1 VIWLGSIFTVTLLLG
16 MPIVF
21 VLALS
26 ALTYFVMTGQT
37 QFLITLPQRM
47 YAGMDQF
54 VLLAIP
60 MFVLAGNL
68 MEVGGLT
75 NRLIVF
81 ANTICG
87 RFRGGLSLTA
97 IWGSFLFGGVS
108 GSAAAQAAALGSIMV
123 PDMEKEGYDPDYS
136 AALIATSSVMD
147 PLVPPSITMII
158 YGSLSSTSI
167 SQLFIAGIVPAFLIA
182 IGLSL
187 YAIYVAHRRGYPK
200 LAPVGLAEFARSA
213 WASFPVLLLP
223 FIIIFGIRGGIFTA
237 TEASGVAVVYALL
250 IAAFY
255 YRVLS
260 WSHLR
265 RALLATAMMS
275 TVIYLLIAM
284 ANIAALIFAMEQL
297 PRYTVELLTTITDN
311 KYLLLLM
318 VNLILLVLGMFLEGT
333 GILIL
338 TVPALVAIG
347 NTLGMD
353 PVQLGV
359 MVVTNV
365 VIGFVHPPV
374 GLCLYVVAGV
384 TKRKV
389 ENVAWEALPMI
400 GVALIVLALVA
411 LVPEVSLFLPRLLL
425 N

>member
-26 ALTYFVMTGQT
+26 ALSYFVLTGQT

-47 YAGMDQF
+47 FAGMDQF

-81 ANTICG
+81 ANSIVG

-182 IGLSL
+182 IGLTM
-187 YAIYVAHRRGYPK
+187 YAVYIAHRRGYPK
-200 LAPVGLAEFARSA
+200 LAPVGFAEFARSA

-223 FIIIFGIRGGIFTA
+223 FIIIFGIRGGVFTA
-237 TEASGVAVVYALL
+237 TEASGVAVVYALI

-311 KYLLLLM
+311 KYVLLLL

-411 LVPEVSLFLPRLLL
+411 LVPEISLFLPRLLL

>member
-1 VIWLGSIFTVTLLLG
+1 MIWLGTVFTVTLLLG

-21 VLALS
+21 VLVIS
-26 ALTYFVMTGQT
+26 AMSYFLITGQT

-47 YAGMDQF
+47 FAGMDQF

-81 ANTICG
+81 ANSLVG

-97 IWGSFLFGGVS
+97 VWGSFLFGGVS
-108 GSAAAQAAALGSIMV
+108 GSAAAQAAALSSIMV

-167 SQLFIAGIVPAFLIA
+167 SQLFIAGIVPGFLIA
-182 IGLSL
+182 IGLSI
-187 YAIYVAHRRGYPK
+187 YAIYVARKRGYRK
-200 LAPVGLAEFARSA
+200 LAPVSFGEFVRSA
-213 WASFPVLLLP
+213 WASLPVLLLP
-223 FIIIFGIRGGIFTA
+223 FIIIIGIRGGVFTA
-237 TEASGVAVVYALL
+237 TEASGIAVVYSLL
-250 IAAFY
+250 VAAFY
-255 YRVLS
+255 YRVLN

-265 RALLATAMMS
+265 RALLATAIMS
-275 TVIYLLIAM
+275 TVIYLLIGM

-297 PRYTVELLTTITDN
+297 PKHTVELLTTITDN
-311 KYLLLLM
+311 KYVLLLL
-318 VNLILLVLGMFLEGT
+318 VNIILLVLGMFLEAT

-338 TVPALVAIG
+338 TVPALMAIG
-347 NTLGMD
+347 HAIGMD

-374 GLCLYVVAGV
+374 GLCLYVVASV

-389 ENVAWEALPMI
+389 EAVSWEALPMI
-400 GVALIVLALVA
+400 GVALIVLVLVT
-411 LVPEVSLFLPRLLL
+411 LVPEISLFLPNLLMK
-425 N
+425 

>member
-26 ALTYFVMTGQT
+26 ALSYFVLTGQT

-47 YAGMDQF
+47 FAGMDQF

-81 ANTICG
+81 ANSIVG

-182 IGLSL
+182 IGLTM
-187 YAIYVAHRRGYPK
+187 YAVYIAHRRGYPK
-200 LAPVGLAEFARSA
+200 LAPVGFAEFARSA

-223 FIIIFGIRGGIFTA
+223 FIIIFGIRGGVFTA
-237 TEASGVAVVYALL
+237 TEASGVAVVYALI

-311 KYLLLLM
+311 KYVLLLL

>member
-1 VIWLGSIFTVTLLLG
+1 MIWLGSIFTVTLLLG